1 MYRVDA
7 KDTDALGLSNAAA
20 AKASAIQEGPV
31 SDQTVWDQL
40 KTVYDPEIPGN
51 IRPYGSRSPWSCG
64 SHSPTLLG
72 VLVWGERNHVRPAP
86 LLEGDAPIEWAQ
98 DGRHIFIA
106 HETDEGATIFRVDV
120 ITGRRDVWKQIR
132 PADPAGVRSVSRF
145 YVTPSGNA
153 YAYSLGRNLSALY
166 VYSQK

>member
-7 KDTDALGLSNAAA
+7 KDIDALGISNAAA

-72 VLVWGERNHVRPAP
+72 VLVWGERNSRPGHD
-86 LLEGDAPIEWAQ
+86 LLKCCHSD
-98 DGRHIFIA
+98 
-106 HETDEGATIFRVDV
+106 
-120 ITGRRDVWKQIR
+120 
-132 PADPAGVRSVSRF
+132 
-145 YVTPSGNA
+145 
-153 YAYSLGRNLSALY
+153 L
-166 VYSQK
+166 